1 MCGRLTGL
9 SPADR
14 LPYQMIVIGLTGGF
28 GSGKSTVAGMLRG
41 LGARVIDADKVAHQ
55 LYQPGTPAFDEVVRA
70 FGREIVGEKGEI
82 DRKKLGRKVFG
93 NPQALKRLNAIL
105 HPRIAHR
112 IEEILE
118 GWRGEGVKVAVVEA
132 ALLLEAGWA
141 PLVDHVWVTVAS
153 EARVKERLR
162 ASQDLTDE
170 EIEARLV
177 SQMPV
182 GEKAKGADVVIST
195 DGTLDQVR
203 GEVEKQWQ
211 RLV

>member
-1 MCGRLTGL
+1 MV
-9 SPADR
+9 
-14 LPYQMIVIGLTGGF
+14 VIGLTGGF
-28 GSGKSTVAGMLRG
+28 GSGKSTVAGMLRE

-82 DRKKLGRKVFG
+82 DRKSLGRKVFG

-105 HPRIAHR
+105 HPRIARR

-118 GWRGEGVKVAVVEA
+118 GWRGEGVRVAVVEA

-141 PLVDHVWVTVAS
+141 PLVDRVWVTVAS
-153 EARVKERLR
+153 EGKVKERLR
-162 ASQDLTDE
+162 ASKDLTDE
-170 EIEARLV
+170 EIEARLA

-182 GEKAKGADVVIST
+182 EEKAKRADVVINT
-195 DGTLDQVR
+195 DGTLDQAR
-203 GEVEKQWQ
+203 GEVERQWR
-211 RLV
+211 RLA

>member
-1 MCGRLTGL
+1 
-9 SPADR
+9 
-14 LPYQMIVIGLTGGF
+14 MIVIGLTGGF
-28 GSGKSTVAGMLRG
+28 GSGKSTVAGMLRE

-70 FGREIVGEKGEI
+70 FGREIVGENGEI
-82 DRKKLGRKVFG
+82 DRRRLGQKVFG

-105 HPRIAHR
+105 HPRIAR
-112 IEEILE
+112 RTEEILE

-141 PLVDHVWVTVAS
+141 PLVDRVWVTVAA
-153 EARVKERLR
+153 EGKVKERLR

-170 EIEARLV
+170 EIEARLA

-182 GEKAKGADVVIST
+182 GEKAEGADVVIDT

-203 GEVEKQWQ
+203 GEVERQWR
-211 RLV
+211 RLVLT

>member
-1 MCGRLTGL
+1 
-9 SPADR
+9 
-14 LPYQMIVIGLTGGF
+14 
-28 GSGKSTVAGMLRG
+28 MLRD

-82 DRKKLGRKVFG
+82 DRKKLGQKVFG

-112 IEEILE
+112 TAEILE
-118 GWRGEGVKVAVVEA
+118 TWRGEGVKVAVVEA

-141 PLVDHVWVTVAS
+141 PLVDQVWVTVAS

-203 GEVEKQWQ
+203 EEVERQW
-211 RLV
+211 RGLA

>member
-1 MCGRLTGL
+1 
-9 SPADR
+9 
-14 LPYQMIVIGLTGGF
+14 
-28 GSGKSTVAGMLRG
+28 VAGMLRE

-55 LYQPGTPAFDEVVRA
+55 LYQPGTPAFDEVVGA
-70 FGREIVGEKGEI
+70 FGREIVGENGEI
-82 DRKKLGRKVFG
+82 DRRKLGQKVFG

-118 GWRGEGVKVAVVEA
+118 GWQEEGVKVAVVEA

-141 PLVDHVWVTVAS
+141 PLVDQVWVTAAS
-153 EARVKERLR
+153 EAKVKERLR
-162 ASQDLTDE
+162 AAKALTDE
-170 EIEARLV
+170 EIEARLA

-182 GEKAKGADVVIST
+182 EEKAKGADVVINT

-203 GEVEKQWQ
+203 GEVERQWR
-211 RLV
+211 RLA

>member
-1 MCGRLTGL
+1 MCGQLTGL

-14 LPYQMIVIGLTGGF
+14 LGPRVIAIGLTGGF
-28 GSGKSTVAGMLRG
+28 GSWKSTVAGMLRG
-41 LGARVIDADKVAHQ
+41 LGARVIDADKVGHQ

-82 DRKKLGRKVFG
+82 DRKKLGQKVFG

-132 ALLLEAGWA
+132 ALLLEARWG
-141 PLVDHVWVTVAS
+141 PLVDQVWVTVAS

-195 DGTLDQVR
+195 DGTLDRVR
-203 GEVEKQWQ
+203 GEVERQW
-211 RLV
+211 